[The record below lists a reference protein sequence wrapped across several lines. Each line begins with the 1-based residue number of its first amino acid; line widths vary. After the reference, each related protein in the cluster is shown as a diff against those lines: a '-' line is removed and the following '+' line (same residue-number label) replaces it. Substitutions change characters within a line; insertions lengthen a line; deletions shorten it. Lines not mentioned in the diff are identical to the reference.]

1 MADTLNMALGESIKE
16 GKSKPVVSQ
25 ILGAQRLHKE
35 PTNVKLFLARCQR
48 MLAPLGL
55 RVHP

>member
-1 MADTLNMALGESIKE
+1 MALGESIKE

-25 ILGAQRLHKE
+25 IFGAQRLHKE
-35 PTNVKLFLARCQR
+35 PADVKLFLARCQR

>member
-1 MADTLNMALGESIKE
+1 MALGESIKE

-25 ILGAQRLHKE
+25 IFGAQRLHKE
-35 PTNVKLFLARCQR
+35 PADVKLFLARCQR
-48 MLAPLGL
+48 LLAPLGF